1 MVTCGQQL
9 LLVTLTRNPE
19 EVGMGFTNAAA
30 VCLPVGTGMSP
41 AFASSYRQSP
51 MAMHP

>member
-1 MVTCGQQL
+1 
-9 LLVTLTRNPE
+9 
-19 EVGMGFTNAAA
+19 MGFTNAAA
-30 VCLPVGTGMSP
+30 VCLPAGTGMSP